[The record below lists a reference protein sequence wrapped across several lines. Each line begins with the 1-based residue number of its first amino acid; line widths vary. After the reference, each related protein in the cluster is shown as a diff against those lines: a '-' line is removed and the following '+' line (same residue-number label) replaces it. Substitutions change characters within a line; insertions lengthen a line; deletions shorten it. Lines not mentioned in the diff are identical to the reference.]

1 MLAGFRHSYRTFA
14 TRAFAM
20 ESHESVTGHADH
32 ITHNALGSQSL
43 TGAVSLGTGLMIGT
57 GILTL
62 NGSNPMLSLCANQ
75 PT

>member
-1 MLAGFRHSYRTFA
+1 MGGLCS
-14 TRAFAM
+14 
-20 ESHESVTGHADH
+20 GHADH